1 MTTKHLAPRLLVV
14 TTFVWLVMALYTPF
28 VGSYYTEQGLK
39 NSQIGI
45 LTSIGP
51 VVAFFLQPLWGII
64 SDRIGRRRMVLM
76 IISLGSSMAVLTYLL
91 NSGFWT
97 FFLATVLLTCFSS
110 SIIPLSDA
118 LIVHH
123 SRKNN
128 INFAHLRIGGTLSF
142 AITVIIIGNIVK
154 DQSHMIF
161 IFGSVGYLIY
171 AALLLF
177 MPKDQVQLNASKR
190 FGRISNVFKNNQIY
204 YVLFFALMYQLGI
217 SFYGS
222 FYGVYVVKLG
232 YGTNI
237 VGISSC
243 ISALSEV
250 PILLFV
256 NRIIKKFGALKLLA
270 FSVAMMSLRLTL
282 AASGVLPLMLMSQL
296 LQSVTYM
303 TCYYSCVM
311 FVSENTEEGK
321 FSQGQSI
328 LAMVQGGIGS
338 ILGNLL
344 GGFTTERF
352 GIKNSFLGMAA
363 FLVIISVFN
372 FYIINKNNKRL
383 RQATDVA

>member
-1 MTTKHLAPRLLVV
+1 MTTKHLAPRLLIV
-14 TTFVWLVMALYTPF
+14 TTFVWLVMALYSPF
-28 VGSYYTEQGLK
+28 IGTYYTQQGLK

-51 VVAFFLQPLWGII
+51 VVALFIQPLWGIL
-64 SDRIGRRRMVLM
+64 SDRIGKRRMVLM
-76 IISLGSSMAVLTYLL
+76 IISLGSSLALLCYLL
-91 NSGFWT
+91 KSGFWT

-110 SIIPLSDA
+110 SVIPLSDA
-118 LIVHH
+118 LLVHH
-123 SRKNN
+123 SRKNE
-128 INFAHLRIGGTLSF
+128 INFAHLRIGGTLSY

-154 DQSHMIF
+154 NQSYMIF
-161 IFGSVGYLIY
+161 VFGSIGYLIY
-171 AALLLF
+171 AILLLL
-177 MPKDQVQLNASKR
+177 MPKDQVQLNSSRR
-190 FGRISNVFKNNQIY
+190 FGRISSVFKNNQIY
-204 YVLFFALMYQLGI
+204 YVLFFAFMYQLGI

-250 PILLFV
+250 PVLLFV
-256 NRIIKKFGALKLLA
+256 NKIIKKFGALKLLA
-270 FSVAMMSLRLTL
+270 FSVAMMSMRLTL
-282 AASGVLPLMLMSQL
+282 AATGVLPLMLMSQL

-338 ILGNLL
+338 IVGNLL

-352 GIKNSFLGMAA
+352 GIRNSFLGMAV
-363 FLVIISVFN
+363 FLVLISVFN
-372 FYIINKNNKRL
+372 FYIINKNSRKL
-383 RQATDVA
+383 KQATDTV